1 VKEVC
6 KRICKRTTQHTV
18 TRGITSRDHRMRN
31 TKLEQTVSYQTAL
44 GNMGILELEN
54 RCTGDRVKRT
64 RRKDHEPARFA
75 ANPVFLAID

>member
-1 VKEVC
+1 
-6 KRICKRTTQHTV
+6 
-18 TRGITSRDHRMRN
+18 
-31 TKLEQTVSYQTAL
+31 
-44 GNMGILELEN
+44 MGILELEN